1 MKRIYLS
8 GRTTGDA
15 ETVREAMAAAQAAV
29 TEAGCEAVNPMD
41 HDGSSEETPWERH
54 IAANIRKLSR
64 SDVLLRLPGWD
75 SSLAGKIE
83 SEYADL
89 SGIPVIDC
97 KPEEFKE
104 RIRRHTEL
112 GTELWSTTLAGYTCK
127 TLERE
132 GINTVADLAWFSLAE
147 LAMIRELKSRELIE
161 IRKLL
166 DSYGV
171 TPETDTTPYGIKP
184 SKSVL
189 SLKKILNTHKE
200 KKP

>member
-15 ETVREAMAAAQAAV
+15 EAVREAMATAQAAV

-41 HDGSSEETPWERH
+41 NGLGEDAPWERR

-97 KPEEFKE
+97 RPEEFKE

-112 GTELWSTTLAGYTCK
+112 RTELWSTTLAGYTCK

-132 GINTVADLAWFSLAE
+132 GINTVADLAAFSLAE

-171 TPETDTTPYGIKP
+171 APETDTTPYGIKP

-189 SLKKILNTHKE
+189 SLKKILNTH
-200 KKP
+200 